1 MGFMDLFRRQRE
13 VGDHPPSETRAVQPG
28 YTAALMAARE
38 AWISGG
44 SGLAELTGAVQ
55 ASVSLW
61 ESGLSLADVTGT
73 DLLDRRSMA
82 ICARAL
88 ALRGEC
94 LFLIRG
100 DRLVP
105 CTDWDLSTR
114 YGQPRAYRVGL
125 PEIGGG
131 RSETVLA
138 GEVLHF
144 RIGCDAVT
152 PWAGSAPLAR
162 AKLSASLLQEITEAL
177 RDVFRDA
184 PIGSQIIPVPEGSTE
199 DMDAMRR
206 SFRGN
211 RGSALVI
218 EGVAQATAAGM
229 NPNLGQSPDQLSPQI
244 DKTLADKLLT
254 EAKGEVYSV
263 FGILPGLMNEST
275 TGPLV
280 REAQRHLAQLVLQPV
295 ANLMAEEAGEKL
307 GATVAIDV
315 VRPMQAY
322 DHGGKA
328 RAVATMLQAMATAKE
343 AGLDAATVKD
353 ALQFIDWAD

>member
-1 MGFMDLFRRQRE
+1 MGFMDLFRSKSANL
-13 VGDHPPSETRAVQPG
+13 PNSETRAVQPG
-28 YTAALMAARE
+28 YTSALMAARE

-82 ICARAL
+82 LCARSL

-94 LFLIRG
+94 LFLIRD

-114 YGQPRAYRVGL
+114 YGQPRAYRVGR

-162 AKLSASLLQEITEAL
+162 AKLSASLLDEITTAL

-184 PIGSQIIPVPEGSTE
+184 PIGSMIVPVPEGAAE
-199 DMDAMRR
+199 DMALMRR

-211 RGSALVI
+211 RGAALVI
-218 EGVAQATAAGM
+218 EGVAQAVAAGM
-229 NPNLGQSPDQLSPQI
+229 APNIGQKPDQLSP
-244 DKTLADKLLT
+244 DLSRTLADTLLT
-254 EAKGEVYSV
+254 QAKGEIYNV
-263 FGILPGLMNEST
+263 FGILPGLTNPAT

-295 ANLMAEEAGEKL
+295 ANLIAEEATEKL
-307 GATVAIDV
+307 GAPVAIDV
-315 VRPMQAY
+315 VRPMQAF
-322 DHGGKA
+322 DAGGKA
-328 RAVATMLQAMATAKE
+328 RAFATMLGALAEAKA
-343 AGLDAATVKD
+343 AGLDVQTIKD
-353 ALQFIDWAD
+353 AESFIDWADE

>member
-1 MGFMDLFRRQRE
+1 MGLLSFFTRKTDP
-13 VGDHPPSETRAVQPG
+13 VETRAIQPG
-28 YTAALMAARE
+28 YTSALMAARE
-38 AWISGG
+38 AWISGA
-44 SGLAELTGAVQ
+44 SGLGELTAAVQ
-55 ASVSLW
+55 TSVSLW

-73 DLLDRRSMA
+73 DLLTRRDMA
-82 ICARAL
+82 LCARSL

-94 LFLIRG
+94 LFLIR

-162 AKLSASLLQEITEAL
+162 AKLSAQLLDEITTAL
-177 RDVFRDA
+177 RDVFRDS
-184 PIGSQIIPVPEGSTE
+184 PLGSLIVPVPEGSAE
-199 DMDAMRR
+199 DMEGLRR

-211 RGSALVI
+211 RGAALVI

-229 NPNLGQSPDQLSPQI
+229 NPNLGKSPDQLSP
-244 DKTLADKLLT
+244 DLSRTLADRLLA
-254 EAKGEVYSV
+254 EAKAEVFGV
-263 FGILPGLMNEST
+263 FGILPGLHNPAT

-280 REAQRHLAQLVLQPV
+280 REAQRHLAQLVLQPI
-295 ANLMAEEAGEKL
+295 ANLMAEEATEKL
-307 GATVAIDV
+307 GAPVAIDV
-315 VRPMQAY
+315 VRPMQAF

-328 RAVATMLQAMATAKE
+328 RALGAMLQAYATAKE
-343 AGLDAATVKD
+343 AGLDGATLQD
-353 ALQFIDWAD
+353 AMTFIDWQE